1 MFTYLLYLRICKM
14 RRQLETTSGVK
25 MWVLTHFKRC
35 LTSHSLHRPRFH
47 TLASPDNG
55 ILVWT
60 LCSADSACSQI
71 LQVIPT
77 VRRGL
82 ETQVFSKWPAR
93 HQRTPTPW
101 EPCSH
106 SPSSAQPVS
115 ARSHTWNQ
123 FKDFLLDAKLKDPVD
138 TLLTVC
144 HHAEDTRCNNEPTWA
159 NKVQTFTNSCTV
171 CYASCN
177 TLELSYAYCIS
188 LGCLQSI
195 EQCKYTS
202 IHIYKY
208 QSIIIHVQG
217 DFFNWDPQFQYQKE
231 NRDISQS

>member
-1 MFTYLLYLRICKM
+1 M
-14 RRQLETTSGVK
+14 S
-25 MWVLTHFKRC
+25 
-35 LTSHSLHRPRFH
+35 
-47 TLASPDNG
+47 
-55 ILVWT
+55 
-60 LCSADSACSQI
+60 CS
-71 LQVIPT
+71 
-77 VRRGL
+77 
-82 ETQVFSKWPAR
+82 
-93 HQRTPTPW
+93 TPTEIKCKAALRTVQTFPFF
-101 EPCSH
+101 
-106 SPSSAQPVS
+106 SPTSLCKET
-115 ARSHTWNQ
+115 HLNH
-123 FKDFLLDAKLKDPVD
+123 FNDFLLDAKLKDPVD